1 MYRDGHFGVALALS
15 VPIVGVLIAAGHS
28 KVAGLVF
35 AVVFA
40 SEPLPDLD
48 STAYVSLP
56 HRGPFHSIVFAAGV
70 GFLASVVG
78 FVFGTLFGTFAPIIG
93 VIVGSLSA
101 FYGVCT
107 HLVADVIN
115 PLGIR
120 PFWPVS
126 DRCYRIPEPDGVCK
140 ADNPIANVLFL
151 FGGILLTLIVAM
163 AVVLVSLL

>member
-1 MYRDGHFGVALALS
+1 MFREGHLGVTLALS
-15 VPIVGVLIAAGHS
+15 VPIVGVLAAAGHWEL
-28 KVAGLVF
+28 AGFVF
-35 AVVFA
+35 VIVFA

-48 STAYVSLP
+48 STPYVSLP

-70 GFLASVVG
+70 GLLASALG
-78 FVFGTLFGTFAPIIG
+78 FVFGTVFETFTPTVA
-93 VIVGSLSA
+93 VIVGGLSA

-120 PFWPVS
+120 PFWPLS
-126 DRCYRIPEPDGVCK
+126 DRCYRIPEPDGICK